1 MTTLTPED
9 RDALRALAAE
19 YDDDGFSPLPSKA
32 GDAIHTLLDAL
43 DQAEAERDGARELL
57 NAHKC
62 DEQAERA
69 YQRAMRAEAERD
81 HARAQVDRVRD
92 VLDRARDEFE
102 QPNEADIRRAL
113 EG

>member
-43 DQAEAERDGARELL
+43 DQAEAERD
-57 NAHKC
+57 
-62 DEQAERA
+62 Q
-69 YQRAMRAEAERD
+69 
-81 HARAQVDRVRD
+81 ARAQVDRVRD